1 MIGIF
6 DSGIGGLTVVK
17 KIFEY
22 LPKYQILYIGD
33 TARAPYGDRG
43 ERVIKKYAFQ
53 ATDFLLHKGAKIIV
67 VACNTISAVAVDDL
81 KKKYDVPI
89 FEVVNPGVKAATKA
103 TENPAPELVRCG
115 AGKRIGV
122 IGTRATINSRIYEK
136 LIYKMDKKIQVFT
149 RPAPLLVPLV
159 EENWIKKPETKMI
172 AKRYL
177 NPLRL
182 KQVDTLILACTH
194 YPFLRSLISIKIGKN
209 VTIIDPGEEAAKQVK
224 EYIDQHPDIEKT
236 LKKGLRHQFFVSDKT
251 EKFQTAANHWLGQKI
266 KLKKVNMYMNIQG

>member
-22 LPKYQILYIGD
+22 LNRYQVLYIGD

-43 ERVIKKYAFQ
+43 KEVIKRYAFQ

-81 KKKYDVPI
+81 KKKYNVPI
-89 FEVVNPGVKAATKA
+89 FEVVNPGVRAAVKATK
-103 TENPAPELVRCG
+103 N
-115 AGKRIGV
+115 KRVGV
-122 IGTRATINSRIYEK
+122 IGTRATINSKIYEK
-136 LIYKMDKKIQVFT
+136 LLHKADKKIQVFT

-177 NPLRL
+177 HPLRL
-182 KQVDTLILACTH
+182 KQIDTLILACTH
-194 YPFLRSLISIKIGKN
+194 YPFLKKLISLKVGKN
-209 VTIIDPGEEAAKQVK
+209 VTIIDPGEEVAKVVK
-224 EYIDQHPDIEKT
+224 KYIDQHRDIEKM
-236 LKKGLRHQFFVSDKT
+236 LKKGSRHQFFVSDKT
-251 EKFQTAANHWLGQKI
+251 EKFQTAANHWLGTKI
-266 KLKKVNMYMNIQG
+266 KLKKVDMYMNIEQA